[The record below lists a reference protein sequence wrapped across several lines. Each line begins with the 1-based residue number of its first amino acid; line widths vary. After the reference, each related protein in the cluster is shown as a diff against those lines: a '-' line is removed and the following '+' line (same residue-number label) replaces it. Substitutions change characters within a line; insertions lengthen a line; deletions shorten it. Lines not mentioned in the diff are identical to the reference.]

1 VQPHAGRGTALARHA
16 FEAAAQQAT
25 TRFSRNAPEIGRGRP
40 RACSYLRGIHAAGS
54 RVMTSERPHRSV
66 SNTRLAA
73 RERRHP
79 SAHALLTLLVLVGA
93 ALVASRADA
102 AAPARNCQGTPARIP
117 HAVPLSFLGRACRD
131 DECAGHKA
139 GFGWA
144 DRNGIADPRDCAEA
158 EDPAFVE
165 GCEAFAAATATAEQ
179 AGFSWARD
187 NGLEDRCRCGGAGP
201 RFEAGCEAFVTIA
214 R

>member
-1 VQPHAGRGTALARHA
+1 M
-16 FEAAAQQAT
+16 
-25 TRFSRNAPEIGRGRP
+25 TR
-40 RACSYLRGIHAAGS
+40 
-54 RVMTSERPHRSV
+54 ERPARSV
-66 SNTRLAA
+66 SSTRLAA
-73 RERRHP
+73 HGRRHAF
-79 SAHALLTLLVLVGA
+79 AHTLLIVLVLLGA
-93 ALVASRADA
+93 ALVASRVDGRADA
-102 AAPARNCQGTPARIP
+102 AASAWNCHGAPARVPPTTPR
-117 HAVPLSFLGRACRD
+117 SFLGRVCRD

-139 GFGWA
+139 GFAWA

-165 GCEAFAAATATAEQ
+165 GCQAFAAATVTAEQ

-187 NGLEDRCRCGGAGP
+187 NGLDDHCRCGGAGP